1 MRNRPVYIYK
11 YKKMGVLFT
20 LTMFLVFM
28 LPTANFANTDEPNTQ
43 NTQDTGQL
51 RGFIYKSDDKTP
63 LWGAQVVLQGV
74 KSQQVFRSNVTDSTG
89 DYEILD
95 VPAGDYA
102 VTIMAKNKI
111 YNVKRVDF
119 LIKIV
124 EQKSTTISFSLKKSI
139 RGLLF
144 FILRPCCL
152 ATIISGTTIGLAVG
166 KAIREEPEQSPTQP
180 TQR

>member
-1 MRNRPVYIYK
+1 MRNRAVYI

-74 KSQQVFRSNVTDSTG
+74 KSQQVFRSNVTDST
-89 DYEILD
+89 EIGR
-95 VPAGDYA
+95 ASCRE
-102 VTIMAKNKI
+102 
-111 YNVKRVDF
+111 RV
-119 LIKIV
+119 
-124 EQKSTTISFSLKKSI
+124 
-139 RGLLF
+139 
-144 FILRPCCL
+144 
-152 ATIISGTTIGLAVG
+152 
-166 KAIREEPEQSPTQP
+166 
-180 TQR
+180 